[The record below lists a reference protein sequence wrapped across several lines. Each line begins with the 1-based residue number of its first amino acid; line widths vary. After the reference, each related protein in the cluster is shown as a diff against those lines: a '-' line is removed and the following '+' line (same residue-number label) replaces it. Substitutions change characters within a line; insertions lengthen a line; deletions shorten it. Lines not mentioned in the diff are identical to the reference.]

1 MKSSL
6 LPTILPSSF
15 QFYMTSVIAAS
26 ESVSADHTAL
36 AGQLEKVAADT
47 ERGERRAEEMR
58 KKVRRQPADPTAPD
72 LAVAKSPATSSS
84 SQHNAFYQKVIA
96 DREKVYSERAK
107 AKSKYDEHCKE
118 VEQQRHKR
126 EKAESTGTNSDRAR
140 KGYDASEQ
148 EMLNAKVRRGQLP
161 FLASSG

>member
-1 MKSSL
+1 M
-6 LPTILPSSF
+6 
-15 QFYMTSVIAAS
+15 
-26 ESVSADHTAL
+26 SADHTAL

-47 ERGERRAEEMR
+47 EKGEKKAEEMR
-58 KKVRRQPADPTAPD
+58 KKVRRGYVMSYAPS
-72 LAVAKSPATSSS
+72 LRQLTRGKLFPL

-96 DREKVYSERAK
+96 DREKVYSDRAK

-126 EKAESTGTNSDRAR
+126 EKAESSGTNSDRAR

-148 EMLNAKVRRGQLP
+148 EMLNAKVSRRDS
-161 FLASSG
+161 FTSSTFSS

>member
-1 MKSSL
+1 
-6 LPTILPSSF
+6 
-15 QFYMTSVIAAS
+15 MTSVIAAS

-47 ERGERRAEEMR
+47 EKGERRAEDMR
-58 KKVRRQPADPTAPD
+58 KKVRRWATGSAAPGFVE
-72 LAVAKSPATSSS
+72 ANSVATPSS

-148 EMLNAKVRRGQLP
+148 EMLNAKVRRSGQLP